1 MTVEHN
7 KNKKGFEHAS
17 TADVAGEAVATD
29 DDTKTRDDDTK
40 TRKVKRTIG
49 RDCLA
54 GGNGLAN
61 APRRI
66 SCSKDRPP
74 LSGVTAGARAL
85 TCALCRDCRPERA

>member
-54 GGNGLAN
+54 
-61 APRRI
+61 
-66 SCSKDRPP
+66 
-74 LSGVTAGARAL
+74 
-85 TCALCRDCRPERA
+85 

>member
-29 DDTKTRDDDTK
+29 DDTKTR
-40 TRKVKRTIG
+40 KVKRTIG

-54 GGNGLAN
+54 
-61 APRRI
+61 
-66 SCSKDRPP
+66 
-74 LSGVTAGARAL
+74 
-85 TCALCRDCRPERA
+85 